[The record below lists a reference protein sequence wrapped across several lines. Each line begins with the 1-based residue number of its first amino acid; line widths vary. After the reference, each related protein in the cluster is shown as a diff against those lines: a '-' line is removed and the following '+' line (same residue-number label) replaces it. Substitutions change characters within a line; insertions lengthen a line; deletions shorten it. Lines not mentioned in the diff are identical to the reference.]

1 MDWLRAKVQE
11 QEARNIKKCLHS
23 SDFTM
28 ETPAWPRF
36 PRDENLSRRLVD
48 LVDICALVVFF

>member
-36 PRDENLSRRLVD
+36 LRGENLSRRLVD
-48 LVDICALVVFF
+48 LVDI